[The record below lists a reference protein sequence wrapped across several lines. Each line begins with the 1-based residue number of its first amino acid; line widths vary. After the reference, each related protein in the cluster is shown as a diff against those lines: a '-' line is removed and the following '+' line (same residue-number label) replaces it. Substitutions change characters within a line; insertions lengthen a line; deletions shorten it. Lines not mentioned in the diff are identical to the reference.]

1 LVAGALDSVKTLLI
15 SLLLHRDLLLMV
27 MVVIGAT
34 LIASVVLWVFQML
47 QNSLQGVILVP
58 FNEMLEYGL
67 LILV

>member
-1 LVAGALDSVKTLLI
+1 
-15 SLLLHRDLLLMV
+15 MV
-27 MVVIGAT
+27 MIVIGQT